1 LTFNSHIKEFIMNP
15 FSLRSVRRSFRSVR
29 LGTASVGLLFCFNA
43 LAQTANPTAPNTTTP
58 SSPAPYVCSQCG
70 VVSSVTKKSTK
81 GKATWVG
88 SVGGAVA
95 GGVIGNQVGGGN
107 GKVAT
112 TVVGATGGALVGR
125 EAEKRMKKKDVYEIV
140 VQMEGGTSKVLIKEA
155 RPAIQPGD
163 KVKVIGEDI
172 FVR

>member
-1 LTFNSHIKEFIMNP
+1 LKFNSHIKEFIMNP
-15 FSLRSVRRSFRSVR
+15 FSLRSVRRSVRSVHI
-29 LGTASVGLLFCFNA
+29 GTASVGLLFCLSA
-43 LAQTANPTAPNTTTP
+43 LAQNTTAPSAPTA
-58 SSPAPYVCSQCG
+58 SVCSQCG

-88 SVGGAVA
+88 TVGGAVA

>member
-1 LTFNSHIKEFIMNP
+1 MNP
-15 FSLRSVRRSFRSVR
+15 FSLRFARVCVGS
-29 LGTASVGLLFCFNA
+29 LGVLACVST
-43 LAQTANPTAPNTTTP
+43 LAQTTSPSLPGQTAPTA
-58 SSPAPYVCSQCG
+58 SVCSQCG
-70 VVSSVTKKSTK
+70 LVSSVTKKSTK

-140 VQMEGGTSKVLIKEA
+140 VRMDDGASKVLIKEA